1 MVGSHT
7 AVRLLAKVRDRRLG
21 LQPRLYAGF
30 VCDDSAAEVEL
41 LCYVGLNE
49 PSFFPFLPWPS
60 HRQKQLHLSLLLKAR
75 LLQLS
80 VLWSSSLR

>member
-7 AVRLLAKVRDRRLG
+7 AVRLLAKVHDRRLG

-41 LCYVGLNE
+41 WCYVGLNE
-49 PSFFPFLPWPS
+49 PSFFPFLP
-60 HRQKQLHLSLLLKAR
+60 
-75 LLQLS
+75 
-80 VLWSSSLR
+80 